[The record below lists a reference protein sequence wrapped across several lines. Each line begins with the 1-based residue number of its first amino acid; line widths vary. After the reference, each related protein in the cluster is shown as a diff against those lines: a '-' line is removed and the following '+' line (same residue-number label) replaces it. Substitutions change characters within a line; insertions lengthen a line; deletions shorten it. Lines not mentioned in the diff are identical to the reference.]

1 MKILKMNSISTIIKK
16 FLCLLIGGVSVTV
29 LTLSISFAYT
39 VPPTITTPLS
49 EPEVSASV
57 ENGKNRYKFYQVFY
71 YVDQF
76 AFRNYNYLIC
86 VFDCLVPTSI
96 TCGVFYNG
104 YDGGFFTSQNNS
116 NTVVSCSVYDGV
128 SGSLIAQKDICG
140 VKGVYQG
147 YMYNIGAPA
156 YFPNSTFDHS
166 TDPNPT
172 FDNPSF
178 FKIPDGMVVK
188 RYDQN
193 VEPYIIFSQRPP
205 EHNIYHSHLSEPVAD
220 KYNRYFLLDD
230 KLYWI
235 SLRVNG
241 AYVLVN
247 DVLTESEVESYT
259 TTGEYMGAVQSGTGN
274 SSLITLG
281 NQTTYKD
288 LEVYPVKFKSEQ
300 YFDNDLIYLSIYYT
314 NNGTD
319 LRLNLDKLALV
330 KALSV
335 DRLYIET
342 ELYYSV
348 FNLESGDYV
357 ESFYQDYDGYVSS
370 NVSLNANLPD
380 EISDIK
386 CYGISFLNVDNRPVN
401 LSDVYWQYDME
412 FVEWRDR
419 MERMIEK
426 IYQALSGE
434 TVETETYTQPS
445 WNEDLSQAEP
455 TTRISQ
461 QEIQSVFDAGFDDV
475 KPSPDDQLYITSWVD
490 MFSVPKLIAACCF
503 ALAMGTIIL
512 TLGKKK
518 SD

>member
-1 MKILKMNSISTIIKK
+1 M
-16 FLCLLIGGVSVTV
+16 IGGASVIVS
-29 LTLSISFAYT
+29 TLLVSFAYSQNIGIVNSPAT
-39 VPPTITTPLS
+39 KPDIGIQDSKHFT
-49 EPEVSASV
+49 
-57 ENGKNRYKFYQVFY
+57 
-71 YVDQF
+71 F
-76 AFRNYNYLIC
+76 AFFAKYQDNHWQDLKYQFGTFTVTTTVDNQDITIKDGYILSNQP
-86 VFDCLVPTSI
+86 FSAHLLQYDALTGNLTYDLPQYQSI
-96 TCGVFYNG
+96 NG
-104 YDGGFFTSQNNS
+104 QNQGFSYYIAPQ
-116 NTVVSCSVYDGV
+116 
-128 SGSLIAQKDICG
+128 IAQINASGGLYYDIPVASYIYLTG
-140 VKGVYQG
+140 G
-147 YMYNIGAPA
+147 
-156 YFPNSTFDHS
+156 
-166 TDPNPT
+166 
-172 FDNPSF
+172 
-178 FKIPDGMVVK
+178 
-188 RYDQN
+188 
-193 VEPYIIFSQRPP
+193 PYSNEFIVFSQKPP

-220 KYNRYFLLDD
+220 KYNRYFILDD
-230 KLYWI
+230 KLYWV

-259 TTGEYMGAVQSGTGN
+259 STGEYVGAVQTGTGN
-274 SSLITLG
+274 SSLIALG
-281 NQTTYKD
+281 SQITYKD
-288 LEVYPVKFKSEQ
+288 LEVYPVKLKSEQ
-300 YFDNDLIYLSIYYT
+300 YFDNDLLYLSIYYT
-314 NNGTD
+314 NNGSD
-319 LRLNLDKLALV
+319 LRLNLDKLALI

-348 FNLESGDYV
+348 FNLESGEYV

-370 NVSLNANLPD
+370 NVSLNANLPA

-386 CYGISFLNVDNRPVN
+386 CYGISFLNVDNKPVN
-401 LSDVYWQYDME
+401 LSDIYWQYDME

-419 MERMIEK
+419 MEIMLEK

-455 TTRISQ
+455 HTRISQ
-461 QEIQSVFDAGFDDV
+461 EEIQSVFDDGFDDV
-475 KPSPDDQLYITSWVD
+475 KPSPEDQLYITSWVD